1 MRYKSPGRIKKWAWR
16 ILIAISAVLAAL
28 ILFIWLKPAPT
39 TLTSQQ
45 LKSAYSKAAQ
55 RLYRHE
61 ILSLYHPPEEAFTPH
76 GLQLLHEI
84 QSLYSPV
91 FVPYLVMGSVPVQ
104 PDVLYNPWFDLFI
117 LVEDSE
123 GQINSVVLAS
133 SRGSDQGAQLTVREN
148 FWQEVYRRYQ
158 VAQMASFSS
167 PKPFEE
173 TDRIILELRNLTNRF
188 GWPPRMQLSDAR
200 VPFDLYLQRP
210 TQAIYCTP
218 TEPGT
223 YVVFNYHGNRLHTN
237 VVALPPYGVRDVEK
251 LVEES
256 LQGSKR
262 RTARALN

>member
-1 MRYKSPGRIKKWAWR
+1 MRYESTGRIKKWAWR

-45 LKSAYSKAAQ
+45 LKAAYNKAAQ

-61 ILSLYHPPEEAFTPH
+61 ILSLYHPPEEVFTPH
-76 GLQLLHEI
+76 GLQLLHQI

-173 TDRIILELRNLTNRF
+173 TDRVILELRNLTNRF
-188 GWPPRMQLSDAR
+188 GWPNRVQLSDAR

-210 TQAIYCTP
+210 TQAIYSTP

-237 VVALPPYGVRDVEK
+237 VVALPPYGVQDVEK
-251 LVEES
+251 LVNES
-256 LQGSKR
+256 LQGRTR

>member
-1 MRYKSPGRIKKWAWR
+1 MKKRTRR
-16 ILIAISAVLAAL
+16 ILLALSVLVAAL
-28 ILFIWLKPAPT
+28 ALFVWLLPPPKT
-39 TLTSQQ
+39 VTRQQ
-45 LKSAYSKAAQ
+45 LKAAYNKAAQ

-76 GLQLLHEI
+76 GLQLLHQI
-84 QSLYSPV
+84 QNLYSPV
-91 FVPYLVMGSVPVQ
+91 FLPYLVMGSVPVQ

-133 SRGSDQGAQLTVREN
+133 SRGSDQTPQLAVNET
-148 FWQEVYRRYQ
+148 FWQEIYRRYQ

-167 PKPFEE
+167 PNAFDE
-173 TDRIILELRNLTNRF
+173 TGRVILELRNSTNQF
-188 GWPPRMQLSDAR
+188 GWPARLQLTDAR
-200 VPFDLYLQRP
+200 VSFDLYIQRP

-223 YVVFNYHGNRLHTN
+223 YVVFNFHGNRLHTN
-237 VVALPPYGVRDVEK
+237 VVALPPYGAREMEK

-256 LQGSKR
+256 LKG
-262 RTARALN
+262 RTRESARALN